1 MKKISIL
8 LLLCAIAAGCSVGT
22 YYPYAQNHFGAESKV
37 ILDKANFRVVRDVEA
52 VVAVNN
58 TRLSRNDLTNS
69 AYGELLRK
77 AQLTGSQVLI
87 NVVIEE
93 VRQERGG
100 FFRVLLGIPER
111 IQYVAARATI
121 IEFLDD
127 NGNPIP
133 SVASKNNSTDL
144 QDNTENITNTITTNQ
159 TNSEIDVA
167 VVTQNHLER
176 LHRLSWQNS
185 VLGLAYETAL
195 QQLDLIED
203 KGLANDYLATINI
216 LLDNVF
222 SNKISKDT
230 IERKIATSKN
240 KNNQE
245 EYRILLDIA
254 KEY

>member
-8 LLLCAIAAGCSVGT
+8 LLLCAIVAGCSVGT
-22 YYPYAQNHFGAESKV
+22 YYPFAQNHFGAESKV

-52 VVAVNN
+52 IVAVNN

-87 NVVIEE
+87 NVVVEE

-133 SVASKNNSTDL
+133 SVASKNNSTDP
-144 QDNTENITNTITTNQ
+144 DNTENITNTTTTNQ
-159 TNSEIDVA
+159 TNSEKEIDSD
-167 VVTQNHLER
+167 TILNR
-176 LHRLSWQNS
+176 LRTLGWQNS
-185 VLGLAYETAL
+185 VLGVAYRSAL
-195 QQLDLIED
+195 EQIVWIADEA
-203 KGLANDYLATINI
+203 LANNYLATINT
-216 LLDNVF
+216 LVEKVF
-222 SNKISKDT
+222 SNKISKDS
-230 IERKIATSKN
+230 IEKKIAVAKN
-240 KNNQE
+240 KSQKE

-254 KEY
+254 KEF

>member
-8 LLLCAIAAGCSVGT
+8 LLLCAIVAGCSVGT
-22 YYPYAQNHFGAESKV
+22 YYPFAQNHFGAESKV

-52 VVAVNN
+52 IVAVNN

-87 NVVIEE
+87 NVVVEE
-93 VRQERGG
+93 VRQESGG

-133 SVASKNNSTDL
+133 SVASKNNSTDP
-144 QDNTENITNTITTNQ
+144 DNTENITNTTTTNQ
-159 TNSEIDVA
+159 TNSEKEVDSDTIL
-167 VVTQNHLER
+167 NR
-176 LHRLSWQNS
+176 LRTLGWQNS
-185 VLGLAYETAL
+185 VLGVAYRSAL
-195 QQLDLIED
+195 EQIVWIADEAH
-203 KGLANDYLATINI
+203 ANNYLATINT
-216 LLDNVF
+216 LVEKVF
-222 SNKISKDT
+222 SNKISKDS
-230 IERKIATSKN
+230 IEKKIAAAKN
-240 KNNQE
+240 KSQKE

-254 KEY
+254 KEF